1 METLFGFVA
10 GYIVGC
16 NEGNDGIKRLRESV
30 KAIMESGEVRRM
42 AGEVVTVAEAAV
54 RRAAARQGFDS
65 LSGTVGTVTDILAH
79 RAAAIGRGNRAA

>member
-10 GYIVGC
+10 GYIAGC
-16 NEGNDGIKRLRESV
+16 NDGKDGIKRLRESV
-30 KAIMESGEVRRM
+30 KAIMDSGEVRRL
-42 AGEVVTVAEAAV
+42 AGEAMTVAEAAV

-65 LSGTVGTVTDILAH
+65 LGDTVGTVTDMLAH